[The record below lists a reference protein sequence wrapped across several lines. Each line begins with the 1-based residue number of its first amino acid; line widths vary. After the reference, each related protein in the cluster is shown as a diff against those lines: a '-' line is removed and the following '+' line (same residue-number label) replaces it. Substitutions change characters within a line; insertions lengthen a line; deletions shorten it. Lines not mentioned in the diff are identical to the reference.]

1 MNWAKVDALT
11 DDDVIARALTD
22 PDNLPLSEQD
32 LGRMKRR
39 SRAFVIRRALQ
50 MTQED
55 FAKAYCIPIGT
66 LRDWEQGRTEPDR
79 ANRAY
84 LRVIAVDPE
93 YVRNALARG
102 LKR

>member
-1 MNWAKVDALT
+1 MDWGRVDALT
-11 DDDVIARALTD
+11 DDDVIARASTD
-22 PDNLPLSEQD
+22 PDNLPLGEQD

-50 MTQED
+50 MTQEE
-55 FAKAYCIPIGT
+55 FAQAYCIPIGT
-66 LRDWEQGRTEPDR
+66 LRDWEQGRTQPDQ

-84 LRVIAVDPE
+84 LKVIAVDPE

-102 LKR
+102 SRR